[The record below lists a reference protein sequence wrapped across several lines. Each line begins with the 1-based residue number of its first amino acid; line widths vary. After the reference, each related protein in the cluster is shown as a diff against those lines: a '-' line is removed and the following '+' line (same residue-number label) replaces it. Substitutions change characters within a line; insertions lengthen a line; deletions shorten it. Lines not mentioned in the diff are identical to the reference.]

1 MATTANQ
8 REKVLYEFGPF
19 RVDVEREMVLRAG
32 DPVPLTPKAFQV
44 LLMLVRNG
52 TELVSKED
60 LLKTIWPDT
69 FVEEGNLSRQVFM
82 LRKAL
87 GEGPQD
93 HRYIVTV
100 PGRGYRLAESA
111 RVVPQEE
118 GTLVVASHS
127 EVKVQVTERRTWLW
141 LRWVLVV
148 VLGVLAAIGYRLTQ
162 HRSRALGP
170 QDTVVLGDFANST
183 GDPVFDGTLRRG
195 MAAALEQ
202 SPFLSLVSEVRI
214 RHTLSL
220 MGMPTDTQLTPELGR
235 QVCERLGSAAVL
247 DGAVARIGAQYV
259 LSIHA
264 ASCNTGATLDDEQE
278 QVARKEEVLNALSQM
293 ATRFRRR
300 VGESLPAIESHNKP
314 LAEATTPSLDA
325 LKAYSTAWEIHYRSG
340 TIQAVPLFR
349 RAIELDPGFAMA
361 YASLGRMYADLDQ
374 SDLAAQYAEKAWQ
387 LRDRTSERER
397 FFITVGYQQLTLGNQ
412 EQTRQ
417 TAESWAQ
424 MYPRDALAC
433 SFLSGMANKVA
444 GRFYA
449 AAAEARKTVE
459 LDPDFAIGYL
469 NLAVNNAYLNGL
481 DEAESALRE
490 ADARGLAIDEF
501 FMLRFGIA
509 FLKGDNAA
517 MQRVAGAA
525 RQRDGAGGWITNDE
539 AFAAAFSGHLLQARS
554 LTTRAVQE
562 SLHVSQQERAA
573 LWLAGAAERE
583 ALFGNR
589 VEARRQAALAL
600 TYSTG
605 REVEF
610 GAAFSLALAENSARA
625 QSLAA
630 DLQTRYPQDTLV
642 QFNYLPTLRSL
653 VALERHLPAQA
664 IQALQIAF
672 PYELSPPHQLLG
684 ALYPVYVRG
693 LAYLAERHGSD
704 AAQEFQKIID
714 HSGIVVSDPIGAL
727 AYLQLARAYAMS
739 GDKAK
744 ARSSYQDFLS
754 LWKHADPDIPM
765 LQQVRAEYVD
775 RY

>member
-1 MATTANQ
+1 MATSANQ
-8 REKVLYEFGPF
+8 REKVFYEFGPF
-19 RVDVEREMVLRAG
+19 RVDAEREMVLRAG
-32 DPVPLTPKAFQV
+32 CPVPLTPKAFHV
-44 LLMLVRNG
+44 LLVLVRNG
-52 TELVSKED
+52 TEMVSKED

-93 HRYIVTV
+93 HRYIVTI
-100 PGRGYRLAESA
+100 PGRGYRLAETV

-118 GTLVVASHS
+118 NTLVVATHS
-127 EVKVQVTERRTWLW
+127 EVKVQVTEHRTWLW
-141 LRWVLVV
+141 LGWGLVV
-148 VLGVLAAIGYRLTQ
+148 VLGVLAAVGYRLIP
-162 HRSRALGP
+162 RRNRALSP
-170 QDTVVLGDFANST
+170 QDTLVLADFANST

-195 MAAALEQ
+195 MAVALDQ
-202 SPFLSLVSEVRI
+202 SSFLSLVSEVRI

-220 MGMPTDTQLTPELGR
+220 MGMPANTRLTPELAR

-259 LSIHA
+259 LSLHA
-264 ASCNTGATLDDEQE
+264 ANCDTGATLDDEQE
-278 QVARKEEVLNALSQM
+278 QVGRKEDILNALSHI

-300 VGESLPAIESHNKP
+300 AGESLAAIESHNKP

-340 TIQAVPLFR
+340 TIEAVPLLR

-361 YASLGRMYADLDQ
+361 YASLGRMYDDLDQ
-374 SDLAAQYAEKAWQ
+374 SDLAAQYTEKAWQ
-387 LRDRTSERER
+387 LRDRASERER

-412 EQTRQ
+412 ERTRQ

-424 MYPRDALAC
+424 MYPRDALAH

-444 GRFYA
+444 GRFDTA
-449 AAAEARKTVE
+449 AVEARKAVE

-469 NLAVNNAYLNGL
+469 NLALNNAYMNRLN
-481 DEAESALRE
+481 EAESALRE
-490 ADARGLAIDEF
+490 GDARGLAIDEF
-501 FMLRFGIA
+501 FMLRYDIG
-509 FLKGDNAA
+509 FLRGDDAA
-517 MQRVAGAA
+517 MRRVADAA
-525 RQRDGAGGWITNDE
+525 RQRDGTEGWITNDE
-539 AFAAAFSGHLLQARS
+539 AFAAAFSGHLQQARS
-554 LTTRAVQE
+554 LTTRAVRE

-583 ALFGNR
+583 ALLGDR
-589 VEARRQAALAL
+589 VEARRWAALAL
-600 TYSTG
+600 TYSSG

-610 GAAFSLALAENSARA
+610 GAAFALALAGETARA

-630 DLQTRYPQDTLV
+630 DLDKRYPEDTLV
-642 QFNYLPTLRSL
+642 QFEHLPTIRAL
-653 VALERHLPAQA
+653 VALKRNNPAQA
-664 IQALQIAF
+664 IQALQNCA
-672 PYELSPPHQLLG
+672 PYELSPPRALIG

-693 LAYLAERHGSD
+693 LAYLAERRGTE
-704 AAQEFQKIID
+704 ATQQFQKILD
-714 HSGIVVSDPIGAL
+714 HSGIVVSDPIGVL
-727 AYLQLARAYAMS
+727 AYVQLARAYALL
-739 GDKAK
+739 GDIAK

-754 LWKHADPDIPM
+754 LWKDADPDIPI